1 MRPLVWLVLVAVGSA
16 CSTGSSPSS
25 QVTVFAAASLSDA
38 FETIGAEFEAAHP
51 GVDVILN
58 FAGSQTLATQILE
71 GASADVFASA
81 DSVQMERVLS
91 GSSLTARPSVFARNR
106 MSIVVAGGNPHRISG
121 LMDLERSGLKVVL
134 GAPEVPVGRYAAAV
148 LARAGVSVSAAS
160 LEADV
165 RSVLA
170 KVALG
175 EADVGIVYRS
185 DVATSGG
192 DVEAVAIPPEVN
204 IVAEYPIVAINQD
217 SDIAQEFVEFV
228 LSKRA
233 AAHLAEAGLD
243 T

>member
-1 MRPLVWLVLVAVGSA
+1 MRPLIWVVLVALASA

-38 FETIGAEFEAAHP
+38 FEAIGAEFEEAHP
-51 GVDVILN
+51 GVEVILN
-58 FAGSQTLATQILE
+58 FAGSQTLGTQILE
-71 GASADVFASA
+71 GANADVFASA

-91 GSSLTARPSVFARNR
+91 GLSLTVRPVVFAQNR
-106 MSIVVAGGNPHRISG
+106 LSIVVAGGNPHRIGG
-121 LMDLERSGLKVVL
+121 LMDLERTGLKVVL

-148 LARAGVSVSAAS
+148 LAGAGVSVSVAS

-185 DVATSGG
+185 DVANSSG
-192 DVEAVAIPPEVN
+192 DVEEVEIPPEVN

-217 SDIAQEFVEFV
+217 SDIARAFVEFV
-228 LSKRA
+228 LSESA
-233 AAHLAEAGLD
+233 AAHLSEAGLD